1 MIAKA
6 HVVECRIDRWG
17 VDGIPTLMDHLG
29 PLAASDFAYRRQM
42 SGHHTRKAWL
52 VLPPIQFLQQ

>member
-29 PLAASDFAYRRQM
+29 RVGFRVSSANEWSSHA
-42 SGHHTRKAWL
+42 
-52 VLPPIQFLQQ
+52 